1 MKPIDKK
8 LLAKFVQMAGDR
20 LKGDWVIIGGT
31 VLPLVGVHHRVTVD
45 IDIVGPPDAGQEQT
59 LVLMEICE
67 SLGLPVEAVNQAGA
81 FFLRRIEGWERDL
94 VVVHRGESAAI
105 YRPSATLFILLKLTR
120 LTESDLMDCL
130 ELLKVAHARKEAPDV
145 ARLTKAIANA
155 LKKGPPEEKSRRMQS
170 LFSALESRK

>member
-94 VVVHRGESAAI
+94 V
-105 YRPSATLFILLKLTR
+105 RPNTTLFILLKLPR
-120 LTESDLMDCL
+120 LTESDLADCL
-130 ELLKVAHARKEAPDV
+130 ELLKVARARKEVPDV
-145 ARLTKAIANA
+145 SRLTKAIANA
-155 LKKGPPEEKSRRMQS
+155 LKKGPLEEKSNRLQS
-170 LFSALESRK
+170 LLLVLESWKSR